1 MEFQWSDELLTG
13 ADDIDAQHR
22 ELFFRV
28 NALLQACTQ
37 QKGKD
42 EIGNYL
48 QFMMDYAAFHFAA
61 EEREMTTH
69 RYPRLAEH
77 EAEHEEFKKRIN
89 ELNREF
95 REFGASIHVVLL
107 AVRASG
113 DWLVKHVRGTD
124 RKMAEFLKKKD
135 GGVRI
140 VL

>member
-1 MEFQWSDELLTG
+1 MEFQWSDDLLTG
-13 ADDIDAQHR
+13 VEDVDAQHR
-22 ELFFRV
+22 ELFSRV
-28 NALLQACTQ
+28 NALVSACTQ

-48 QFMMDYAAFHFAA
+48 QYLMDYAAFHFTA
-61 EEREMTTH
+61 EEREMTTYH
-69 RYPRLAEH
+69 YPGLAAH

-95 REFGASIHVVLL
+95 REFGASIHVVLQ
-107 AVRASG
+107 AVRSSG
-113 DWLVKHVRGTD
+113 DWLVNHVKGTD